1 MSSGKWTILVQ
12 SQISRYVK
20 LLKKINTSFFNT
32 KISNPIENLK
42 EKIEKII
49 EFELLE
55 NKINEINKIKKM
67 KIEKIREI
75 IKKVLKELEIRE

>member
-1 MSSGKWTILVQ
+1 MDNSGAVPN
-12 SQISRYVK
+12 
-20 LLKKINTSFFNT
+20 LKICKIIKKNKYFFFQH
-32 KISNPIENLK
+32 KISNPTENLK

-67 KIEKIREI
+67 KIEKIREL

>member
-1 MSSGKWTILVQ
+1 MDNFGAV
-12 SQISRYVK
+12 
-20 LLKKINTSFFNT
+20 
-32 KISNPIENLK
+32 PNLK
-42 EKIEKII
+42 ICKIIKKNKYFFFQHKNFKPNRKFKRENWNKII

-55 NKINEINKIKKM
+55 NKINEINKINKM